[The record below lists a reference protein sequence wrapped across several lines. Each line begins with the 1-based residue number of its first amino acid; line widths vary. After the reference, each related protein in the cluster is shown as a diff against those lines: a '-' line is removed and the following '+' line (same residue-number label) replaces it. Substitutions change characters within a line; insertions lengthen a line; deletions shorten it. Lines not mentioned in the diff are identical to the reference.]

1 MNSIRATFLA
11 VSALALLGTTA
22 AQAESY
28 DGVHAPAGAL
38 GRSAV
43 QAEAVRTAAA
53 RDQNVVRG
61 SRGAETV
68 AVSQA
73 RAGVQA
79 EAVRT
84 AAAPDQNV
92 SSGSRVNS
100 RVVSTMRNPVDVRA
114 EAQARNTNAAQ

>member
-11 VSALALLGTTA
+11 VSALALLGATA

-28 DGVHAPAGAL
+28 EGVHAPAGAL
-38 GRSAV
+38 DRGTV
-43 QAEAVRTAAA
+43 QAEAARAAAA

-61 SRGAETV
+61 SRGAERV
-68 AVSQA
+68 AVSQP

-79 EAVRT
+79 DAVRA

-114 EAQARNTNAAQ
+114 EAQARGTVAAQ

>member
-1 MNSIRATFLA
+1 M
-11 VSALALLGTTA
+11 
-22 AQAESY
+22 
-28 DGVHAPAGAL
+28 
-38 GRSAV
+38 
-43 QAEAVRTAAA
+43 
-53 RDQNVVRG
+53 RG

-114 EAQARNTNAAQ
+114 EAQARGTNAAQ